1 LDCHS
6 SIGRKFSYSAEP
18 FFVSGGEM
26 SEHLSEFL
34 IDMASDPS
42 RAASFAANPQFEL
55 DRSQLSAEERDAIL
69 GGDAARIRF
78 VLKGEGG
85 GGVMT
90 TKKKSGTKKKPAPKK
105 KTGKKK

>member
-1 LDCHS
+1 
-6 SIGRKFSYSAEP
+6 
-18 FFVSGGEM
+18 M

-42 RAASFAANPQFEL
+42 RAASFAANPGFEL
-55 DRSQLSAEERDAIL
+55 DRSPLSAEERDAIL
-69 GGDAARIRF
+69 SGDAARIRF
-78 VLKGEGG
+78 VLRGEDGG

-90 TKKKSGTKKKPAPKK
+90 IKKKGGTKKKAAPKKKK

>member
-1 LDCHS
+1 
-6 SIGRKFSYSAEP
+6 
-18 FFVSGGEM
+18 M

-42 RAASFAANPQFEL
+42 RAASFAANPEFEL
-55 DRSQLSAEERDAIL
+55 DRSPLSPEERDAVL

-78 VLKGEGG
+78 VLRGEDGG

-90 TKKKSGTKKKPAPKK
+90 TKKKKKSVKKKAAPKKK